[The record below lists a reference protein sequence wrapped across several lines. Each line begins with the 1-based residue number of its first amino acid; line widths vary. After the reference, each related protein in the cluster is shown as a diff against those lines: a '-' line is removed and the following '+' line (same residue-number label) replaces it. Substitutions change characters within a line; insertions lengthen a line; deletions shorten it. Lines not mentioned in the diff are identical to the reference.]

1 MANLGA
7 NRNYLRKVGYVVDVD
22 GHGLPLGRR
31 NRLRG
36 RFAPRG
42 PRRGGGPGGAAAA
55 ARLLEPGA
63 AAGRGSRTGRGARG
77 GTRAAAVPL
86 GAAAGG
92 TRLEVMLSVKLSQ
105 LKSSLDSSQ
114 IF

>member
-7 NRNYLRKVGYVVDVD
+7 NRNYLREVGYVVDVD

-42 PRRGGGPGGAAAA
+42 RRRGGGPGGAA

-63 AAGRGSRTGRGARG
+63 AAAGRGSRAGRGARG

-86 GAAAGG
+86 AAAAGG